1 MKDTWG
7 LRRHRDGRWDWV
19 QAPYKVGS
27 EEPLARYQH
36 ASIFVGTMMIV
47 VGGRTN
53 TVGENVQL
61 EVYETESSEWHK
73 FDCLQRFRHT
83 IWAVDSTIFMHGG
96 FEKETPNIPTNSI
109 MKIDLMSIFKNLP
122 ALKTK
127 LDMCIGAANRK
138 KPGSTPAQEEASRD
152 GRRTP
157 PMQTLARDQNQ
168 IRMDRAE
175 LEVNPGSGKTVQKPL
190 PRLLEERKNGNAEGQ
205 QQTP

>member
-1 MKDTWG
+1 
-7 LRRHRDGRWDWV
+7 
-19 QAPYKVGS
+19 
-27 EEPLARYQH
+27 
-36 ASIFVGTMMIV
+36 MMIV

-127 LDMCIGAANRK
+127 LEMCIGAANRK
-138 KPGSTPAQEEASRD
+138 KGGGNVPAQEEGGRD

-175 LEVNPGSGKTVQKPL
+175 LEVNPGTGKTVQKPL
-190 PRLLEERKNGNAEGQ
+190 PRLLEERKNGTTEG
-205 QQTP
+205 

>member
-1 MKDTWG
+1 M
-7 LRRHRDGRWDWV
+7 V
-19 QAPYKVGS
+19 
-27 EEPLARYQH
+27 
-36 ASIFVGTMMIV
+36 V

-83 IWAVDSTIFMHGG
+83 IWAIDSTIFMHGG

-109 MKIDLMSIFKNLP
+109 MKIDLMALFRSLP

-127 LDMCIGAANRK
+127 LEISIGAANK
-138 KPGSTPAQEEASRD
+138 KNRGAGGVADQAEAGRD

-157 PMQTLARDQNQ
+157 PMQSLARDQN
-168 IRMDRAE
+168 
-175 LEVNPGSGKTVQKPL
+175 
-190 PRLLEERKNGNAEGQ
+190 
-205 QQTP
+205 

>member
-1 MKDTWG
+1 M
-7 LRRHRDGRWDWV
+7 
-19 QAPYKVGS
+19 
-27 EEPLARYQH
+27 ARYQH
-36 ASIFVGTMMIV
+36 SSIFVGTMMVV

-83 IWAVDSTIFMHGG
+83 IWAIDSTIFMHGG

-109 MKIDLMSIFKNLP
+109 MKIDLMALFRNLP

-127 LDMCIGAANRK
+127 LEMSIGAANRK
-138 KPGSTPAQEEASRD
+138 KGAAGGGDAQTDATRD

-157 PMQTLARDQNQ
+157 PMQSLARD
-168 IRMDRAE
+168 
-175 LEVNPGSGKTVQKPL
+175 
-190 PRLLEERKNGNAEGQ
+190 
-205 QQTP
+205 